1 MVEFLLYDAENS
13 LKKDS
18 HIIMSDK
25 TSLFYITA
33 LAMSLWQLIYANKFF
48 KFMAEHLPDYYES
61 IGRPAYSYT
70 SLSRRLS
77 AGRFFSKVITG
88 RLKDAPDDQR
98 FRQLIRT
105 YRLVLWSL
113 VALLVVATTIMVNSF
128 NR

>member
-1 MVEFLLYDAENS
+1 MMEFLLYDAENS

-48 KFMAEHLPDYYES
+48 KFMAEHLPDCYDS

-70 SLSRRLS
+70 SLSRRDRE
-77 AGRFFSKVITG
+77 GK
-88 RLKDAPDDQR
+88 K
-98 FRQLIRT
+98 
-105 YRLVLWSL
+105 
-113 VALLVVATTIMVNSF
+113 LL
-128 NR
+128 RHH